1 MFRPLCWRNFQ
12 TCVTKIRK
20 CPIKH
25 RSTQVHMLRVAA
37 RQVSVHAP
45 TTCHWLTK
53 LTARTIHMASAAAPA
68 AAAGG
73 TSRYSCST
81 SSVSDVQVV
90 TIVDTE
96 GGVQASIAPSR
107 GAELCSLQVCQSGW
121 VLPPV
126 LDLFQDPVTRRPA
139 LVHSHTGEG
148 EGRVAG
154 GAGSCQ

>member
-1 MFRPLCWRNFQ
+1 MCN
-12 TCVTKIRK
+12 KD
-20 CPIKH
+20 PIKH
-25 RSTQVHMLRVAA
+25 KSTQVHMLRVAA
-37 RQVSVHAP
+37 RRLRRQVSVHAP

-53 LTARTIHMASAAAPA
+53 LTARTIHMASTAAPA

-107 GAELCSLQVCQSGW
+107 GAELCSLQVCQAGW
-121 VLPPV
+121 VLPQSLPCYRAQSHAAPP
-126 LDLFQDPVTRRPA
+126 LRAR
-139 LVHSHTGEG
+139 SHTGEG